1 METKQGGQ
9 AERFFKEFGKRV
21 DLFLVDLKDAGQ
33 RAEKEFQQKFEE
45 LKESAQQ
52 LKKEAENKERWKEVE
67 DRLKKAGKEMD
78 NAFKSAFKKK
88 ES

>member
-1 METKQGGQ
+1 METKEGGQ
-9 AERFFKEFGKRV
+9 AERFLKEFGKRV

-33 RAEKEFQQKFEE
+33 RAEKDFQEKFEE
-45 LKESAQQ
+45 LKESAER
-52 LKKEAENKERWKEVE
+52 LKKEAGNKERWKEVE
-67 DRLKKAGKEMD
+67 DSLKKAGKEME